1 MDFNNF
7 EISDTLILSGVLNV
21 IPYHVFWKDKQLIFR
36 GCNFHFAN
44 QFGLKD
50 PKEIIGK
57 NDEYFPW
64 SSALRKKYK
73 TDDLSVI
80 NTGHSLLNI
89 EEDQIQSNGEMKTL
103 LVNKVP
109 IKNKQNEI
117 VGILGAYTD
126 ISHLKKIELSLRKEK
141 EKAEAANK
149 AKEEFLYNM
158 RHDIRTPFSGII
170 GMAGLLKQQ
179 ESDEKK
185 INYINNILQSSDE
198 VLNYMNTILEFS
210 QIEEGSIPIV
220 SNPVFIKDLVDQ
232 CIRIFASS
240 LEEKNISLS
249 FVYDSHL
256 QQSYCSDE
264 FRLKRI
270 IINLLGN
277 AVKFTNRGGKIA
289 ITISL
294 VPHPLKEIISLSIK
308 DNGIG
313 IPKNKHNV
321 IFEKFARLSSSYKS
335 PHKGSGLGLHCVKML
350 VDDLGGEIFIESVE
364 GKGSTFSFHI
374 PLEKTSTDF
383 SKENN
388 LNISSQKNCQ
398 KTMLTTDPRV
408 LLVEDSEI
416 VQQVVRNMLENSS
429 CSVFVADSGEG
440 AVDICQKMNFD
451 LVLMD
456 IGLPGIDGF
465 SAVEKI
471 RTLPDFHSVPIV
483 ALTAHRI
490 KDIGKKSFLCGMNE
504 VISKPLSVESLE
516 GLLENYFEIKK

>member
-1 MDFNNF
+1 
-7 EISDTLILSGVLNV
+7 
-21 IPYHVFWKDKQLIFR
+21 
-36 GCNFHFAN
+36 
-44 QFGLKD
+44 
-50 PKEIIGK
+50 
-57 NDEYFPW
+57 
-64 SSALRKKYK
+64 
-73 TDDLSVI
+73 
-80 NTGHSLLNI
+80 
-89 EEDQIQSNGEMKTL
+89 
-103 LVNKVP
+103 
-109 IKNKQNEI
+109 
-117 VGILGAYTD
+117 
-126 ISHLKKIELSLRKEK
+126 
-141 EKAEAANK
+141 
-149 AKEEFLYNM
+149 
-158 RHDIRTPFSGII
+158 
-170 GMAGLLKQQ
+170 
-179 ESDEKK
+179 
-185 INYINNILQSSDE
+185 
-198 VLNYMNTILEFS
+198 MN
-210 QIEEGSIPIV
+210 
-220 SNPVFIKDLVDQ
+220 
-232 CIRIFASS
+232 RI
-240 LEEKNISLS
+240 
-249 FVYDSHL
+249 
-256 QQSYCSDE
+256 
-264 FRLKRI
+264 
-270 IINLLGN
+270 
-277 AVKFTNRGGKIA
+277 
-289 ITISL
+289 
-294 VPHPLKEIISLSIK
+294 
-308 DNGIG
+308 
-313 IPKNKHNV
+313 NV